1 MQISS
6 KLFNQQQ
13 LKQFSS
19 TTEDLQDIQNKIAT
33 GQNILRASDDPIG
46 SVQLSGL
53 NVVKG
58 QIEQFE
64 RNVNS
69 SSDRL
74 TLLDKNLENL
84 STVMTRTQE
93 LIIQASS
100 DTLGASDRE
109 AIALEVD
116 EMKKEVLSL
125 ANAQDS
131 NGSYLF
137 SGYKTNTI
145 PFVEDLSGKINY
157 KGDRGISSLS
167 ISESRVIQ
175 TTLDGGTLFQA
186 VKNTAGDNISIFL
199 MLEDISNS
207 IRTASSGVEAV
218 KSTGTAELTFQNKN
232 PGTWSFDLTGNLGST
247 TITTEITGEDPS
259 EFAKQI
265 NIQTGV
271 TGIKATINAD
281 GKTIKLTDTTNGPI
295 EIKNLSVNGINSAQ
309 KDPSSFF
316 SVQPTDG
323 SGNNIGKIQKLFDN
337 NQLPS
342 KQIDNVSSA
351 QVHISN
357 NRGSVGARTNSLLR
371 QTDLLAD
378 RRLAVEKDVSD
389 INDADLA
396 ALVTNLQSMLTSMQ
410 ARQQSFV
417 KISQLNLFDYLR

>member
-1 MQISS
+1 MQVST

-19 TTEDLQDIQNKIAT
+19 TTEQLQDLQNKI
-33 GQNILRASDDPIG
+33 GSGKNILKASDDPIG
-46 SVQLSGL
+46 AVQLSGL
-53 NVVKG
+53 NIVKG

-69 SSDRL
+69 ATDRI

-84 STVMTRTQE
+84 GSIMVRAQE
-93 LIIQASS
+93 LVIQASS

-109 AIALEVD
+109 TIALEVD

-131 NGSYLF
+131 NGSFLF
-137 SGYKTNTI
+137 SGYKTNTM
-145 PFVEDLSGKINY
+145 PFVEDISGKINY
-157 KGDRGISSLS
+157 KGDRGLSSLS
-167 ISESRVIQ
+167 ISESRVIE
-175 TTLDGGTLFQA
+175 TTLDGGTLFQS
-186 VKNTAGDNISIFL
+186 VKNPSGANVSIFL

-207 IRTASSGVEAV
+207 IRSASSGVESV
-218 KSTGTAELTFQNKN
+218 KSTGIAELTFQNQNQGKW
-232 PGTWSFDLTGNLGST
+232 TFDLTGNLGT
-247 TITTEITGEDPS
+247 KTITTEITGEDPS
-259 EFAKQI
+259 EFVKQI
-265 NIQTGV
+265 NLSS
-271 TGIKATINAD
+271 TGITATINDD

-295 EIKNLSVNGINSAQ
+295 EIKNLSVYGINSAQ
-309 KDPSSFF
+309 KDPTSFF
-316 SVQPTDG
+316 TVQPQDG
-323 SGNNIGKIQKLFDN
+323 AGNSIGKLQKLFDN

-342 KQIDNVSSA
+342 KQIDNIAST

-357 NRGSVGARTNSLLR
+357 NRGAVGARSNSLLR

-396 ALVTNLQSMLTSMQ
+396 ELVTNLQSMLTGMQ
-410 ARQQSFV
+410 ASQQSFV